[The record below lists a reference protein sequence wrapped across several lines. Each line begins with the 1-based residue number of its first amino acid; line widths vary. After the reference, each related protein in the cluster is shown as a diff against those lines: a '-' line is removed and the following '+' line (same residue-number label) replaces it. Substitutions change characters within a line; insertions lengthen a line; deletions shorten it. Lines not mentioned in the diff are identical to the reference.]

1 MEFEQYLYDEFVAE
15 ANEHLATIEDDF
27 LALEE
32 QKDAPDPELVDK
44 IFRAIHSVKGG
55 SAFLDLN
62 KINELSHAMENLL
75 TLMREGETKPDPAR
89 IDALLKGVDLLSG
102 MLADVKNSDAVNIEE
117 IHARLTSL
125 ILGEDGAG
133 TEAPEEKEPEE
144 QDEPEK
150 TATAGSESF
159 PDTELDLEAVDFKS
173 LLRRHDFIYLLK
185 YDLSETS
192 KAGGPDP
199 SALVKELQ
207 SAGEIVDAKMTLAS
221 GEISSGLPEGPLLFE
236 VLFATLIGEEYIEV
250 VTGLPEDRIIPL
262 EELKAEEPEKTHAPP
277 EEEAPKETPEP
288 AAQDEPAA
296 PKPKDK
302 PTPASGKSQAAGSSV
317 RINVDILD
325 KLMTLAGELV
335 LVRNQQLLSMDRVD
349 SSSRDIIQRLDVITT
364 GLQEMIMRTRMQ
376 PVGNVFGKLPR
387 IVRDLSNKLGKQIT
401 ISITGNEVELD
412 KTLLESMNDPLT
424 HVVRNCCDHGIEPPE
439 KRQELGKAPD
449 GRITIRAYHEGGQI
463 NIEIKDDGAGIDPEM
478 VKEKA
483 RSSGLKTDAELTQ
496 MNNKEIISMV
506 MLPGFSTAKAI
517 SAVSGR
523 GVGMDVVKHSIEDLG
538 GSIDLDSWPGQGT
551 SLHLRL
557 PLTLAIIPCLIVL
570 VGEHRFA
577 IPQVNLE
584 ELVCLY
590 DRDVYTK
597 IEIAGSQEVYR
608 LRKRLLPM
616 VRLFEVLSRP
626 EPFTKEIRI
635 ESAERH
641 RRENE
646 RILEILDNHE
656 AADPENPLKNGED
669 ADADTWTDIPE
680 TLHFAVVKVGADRFG
695 LIVDQVLGTEEIVV
709 KAMHPSLKTQKCYSG
724 ATVMGDGGVAL
735 ILDIE
740 GVARHAGVFLEQQ
753 TEDLPGRTGTVS
765 SAFDTQP
772 ILLFKSGQ
780 KERFALALPLIRR
793 IEKISMDRI
802 EQVGGKEFITVDETS
817 ALLLRL
823 DKFLSVSPCAE
834 KEEMFL
840 ILPKI
845 HQPALRHPDVR
856 NH

>member
-75 TLMREGETKPDPAR
+75 TLMREGETKPNPAC

-102 MLADVKNSDAVNIEE
+102 MLADVKGSNAVDIEE
-117 IHARLTSL
+117 IHARLTGL
-125 ILGEDGAG
+125 IREENG
-133 TEAPEEKEPEE
+133 TEAPEEERPEE
-144 QDEPEK
+144 QDEPK
-150 TATAGSESF
+150 GPTKAGSESF
-159 PDTELDLEAVDFKS
+159 PDTELDLAAVDFKS
-173 LLRRHDFIYLLK
+173 LLKEYDFIYLLK

-199 SALVKELQ
+199 ASLVKELKD
-207 SAGEIVDAKMTLAS
+207 AGEIVDAKMTLAS
-221 GEISSGLPEGPLLFE
+221 SEISFGLPEGPLLLE

-250 VTGLPEDRIIPL
+250 VTGLSEDRIIPL
-262 EELKAEEPEKTHAPP
+262 EELKAEEPE
-277 EEEAPKETPEP
+277 ETPVPAEEIKAEETP
-288 AAQDEPAA
+288 KAAQDEPTDLE
-296 PKPKDK
+296 PKDK
-302 PTPASGKSQAAGSSV
+302 PAPATGKSQGAGGSV

-424 HVVRNCCDHGIEPPE
+424 HVVRNCCDHGIEPPD
-439 KRQELGKAPD
+439 KRQEMGKAPD
-449 GRITIRAYHEGGQI
+449 GRITVRAYHEGGQI

-483 RSSGLKTDAELTQ
+483 RTSGLKTEVELSQ
-496 MNNKEIISMV
+496 MSNKEIISMV
-506 MLPGFSTAKAI
+506 MLPGFSTAKAV

-557 PLTLAIIPCLIVL
+557 PLT
-570 VGEHRFA
+570 
-577 IPQVNLE
+577 
-584 ELVCLY
+584 
-590 DRDVYTK
+590 
-597 IEIAGSQEVYR
+597 
-608 LRKRLLPM
+608 
-616 VRLFEVLSRP
+616 
-626 EPFTKEIRI
+626 
-635 ESAERH
+635 
-641 RRENE
+641 
-646 RILEILDNHE
+646 
-656 AADPENPLKNGED
+656 
-669 ADADTWTDIPE
+669 
-680 TLHFAVVKVGADRFG
+680 
-695 LIVDQVLGTEEIVV
+695 
-709 KAMHPSLKTQKCYSG
+709 
-724 ATVMGDGGVAL
+724 
-735 ILDIE
+735 
-740 GVARHAGVFLEQQ
+740 
-753 TEDLPGRTGTVS
+753 
-765 SAFDTQP
+765 
-772 ILLFKSGQ
+772 
-780 KERFALALPLIRR
+780 
-793 IEKISMDRI
+793 
-802 EQVGGKEFITVDETS
+802 
-817 ALLLRL
+817 
-823 DKFLSVSPCAE
+823 
-834 KEEMFL
+834 
-840 ILPKI
+840 
-845 HQPALRHPDVR
+845 
-856 NH
+856 